1 MNKLILLGES
11 DWVYGWKGLK
21 IMNINK
27 TCFIVG
33 LECLFVCLISSAASA
48 GFTSSGALFSVT
60 SSAGSGTLV
69 NVPTQITPAAWSNTG
84 SWTGTNA
91 SVTWQNDIQGWNSTT
106 SAGFTNGNIVIR
118 NNTSAAQDFNVT
130 IAMLGTASFPLVGA
144 GSIGGQYVNG
154 SASLGTLT
162 STGALWSAGIDGA
175 TVNTQLNNALFF
187 AQPFQVVSLGSFSFN
202 SLAINSITDRASI
215 RFSLRLS
222 AGGEA
227 SFTSAFSFQFIPGPA
242 SLALICFLP
251 IVRSRRRR

>member
-1 MNKLILLGES
+1 
-11 DWVYGWKGLK
+11 
-21 IMNINK
+21 MNINK

-33 LECLFVCLISSAASA
+33 LECILGCLISSAASA

-69 NVPTQITPAAWSNTG
+69 NVPTQITPTAWSNTG

-154 SASLGTLT
+154 SASLGSLT

-227 SFTSAFSFQFIPGPA
+227 SFTSAFSFQAVPGPA
-242 SLALICFLP
+242 SLALIGFLP

>member
-1 MNKLILLGES
+1 MNL
-11 DWVYGWKGLK
+11 
-21 IMNINK
+21 NK
-27 TCFIVG
+27 TCFIFG

-48 GFTSSGALFSVT
+48 GFTSSGAFFSVT

-69 NVPTQITPAAWSNTG
+69 NVSSQITPAAWSNTG

-91 SVTWQNDIQGWNSTT
+91 SVTWANDIQGWNSTT

-118 NNTSAAQDFNVT
+118 NNTTTAQDFAVT
-130 IAMLGTASFPLVGA
+130 IAMLGTATGPLVAA
-144 GSIGGQYVNG
+144 GSVGGQYVNG
-154 SASLGTLT
+154 SALLGSLT

-187 AQPFQVVSLGSFSFN
+187 APAFQVVSLGSFSFSN
-202 SLAINSITDRASI
+202 LAIGNSITDRALI

-242 SLALICFLP
+242 SLALIGFLP

>member
-1 MNKLILLGES
+1 MSL
-11 DWVYGWKGLK
+11 
-21 IMNINK
+21 NK

-33 LECLFVCLISSAASA
+33 LGCLISSAASA
-48 GFTSSGALFSVT
+48 GFNSSGAFFSVT

-69 NVPTQITPAAWSNTG
+69 NVSSQITPETWSNTG
-84 SWTGTNA
+84 SWTATNA
-91 SVTWQNDIQGWNSTT
+91 SVTWANDIQGWNSTT

-118 NNTSAAQDFNVT
+118 NNTTTAQDFAVT
-130 IAMLGTASFPLVGA
+130 IAMLGTATGPLVAA
-144 GSIGGQYVNG
+144 GSVGGQYVNG
-154 SASLGTLT
+154 SASLGSLT

-187 AQPFQVVSLGSFSFN
+187 APPFQVVSLGSFSFN
-202 SLAINSITDRASI
+202 NLAINSITDRASI

-227 SFTSAFSFQFIPGPA
+227 SFTSAFSFQAVPGPA
-242 SLALICFLP
+242 TLALIGFLP

>member
-1 MNKLILLGES
+1 MSL
-11 DWVYGWKGLK
+11 
-21 IMNINK
+21 NK

-69 NVPTQITPAAWSNTG
+69 NVTTQITPAAWSNTG
-84 SWTGTNA
+84 SWTGTNT
-91 SVTWQNDIQGWNSTT
+91 SVTWANNIQGWNSTT

-118 NNTSAAQDFNVT
+118 NNTATAQDFAVT
-130 IAMLGTASFPLVGA
+130 IAMLGTATGPLVAA
-144 GSIGGQYVNG
+144 GSVGGQYVNG
-154 SASLGTLT
+154 SGSLGSLT

-187 AQPFQVVSLGSFSFN
+187 APPFQVISLGSFSFSN
-202 SLAINSITDRASI
+202 LAIENSVTDRASI

-227 SFTSAFSFQFIPGPA
+227 SFTSAFSFQAVPGPA
-242 SLALICFLP
+242 SLALIGFLP
-251 IVRSRRRR
+251 ILRSRRRR

>member
-1 MNKLILLGES
+1 MAL
-11 DWVYGWKGLK
+11 
-21 IMNINK
+21 NK
-27 TCFIVG
+27 TCFTVG

-48 GFTSSGALFSVT
+48 GFNSSGAFFSVT

-69 NVPTQITPAAWSNTG
+69 NVPTQITPSAWSNTG

-91 SVTWQNDIQGWNSTT
+91 SVTWANDIQGWNSTT

-118 NNTSAAQDFNVT
+118 NNTSSAQDFNVT
-130 IAMLGTASFPLVGA
+130 IAMLGTANFPLVGA

-154 SASLGTLT
+154 SGSLGSLT

-187 AQPFQVVSLGSFSFN
+187 APPFQVVSLGSFSFN
-202 SLAINSITDRASI
+202 NLAINSITDRASI

-242 SLALICFLP
+242 SLALIGFLP

>member
-1 MNKLILLGES
+1 
-11 DWVYGWKGLK
+11 
-21 IMNINK
+21 MNI
-27 TCFIVG
+27 
-33 LECLFVCLISSAASA
+33 
-48 GFTSSGALFSVT
+48 
-60 SSAGSGTLV
+60 
-69 NVPTQITPAAWSNTG
+69 PTQITQAAWSNTG

-91 SVTWQNDIQGWNSTT
+91 SVTWQNGIQGWNSTT

-118 NNTSAAQDFNVT
+118 NNTSAAQDFAVT
-130 IAMLGTASFPLVGA
+130 VAMLGTANFPLVGA

-154 SASLGTLT
+154 SASLGSLT

-187 AQPFQVVSLGSFSFN
+187 AQPFQVVSLGSFSFSN
-202 SLAINSITDRASI
+202 LAIDSITDRASI

-227 SFTSAFSFQFIPGPA
+227 SFTSAFSFQAVPGPA
-242 SLALICFLP
+242 SLALIGFLP

>member
-1 MNKLILLGES
+1 M
-11 DWVYGWKGLK
+11 
-21 IMNINK
+21 
-27 TCFIVG
+27 
-33 LECLFVCLISSAASA
+33 
-48 GFTSSGALFSVT
+48 
-60 SSAGSGTLV
+60 

-106 SAGFTNGNIVIR
+106 LAGFTNGNIVIR

-227 SFTSAFSFQFIPGPA
+227 SFTSAFSFQFIPSPA

>member
-1 MNKLILLGES
+1 MAL
-11 DWVYGWKGLK
+11 
-21 IMNINK
+21 NK

-48 GFTSSGALFSVT
+48 GFNSSGAFFSVT

-69 NVPTQITPAAWSNTG
+69 NVPTQITPSAWSNTG

-91 SVTWQNDIQGWNSTT
+91 SVTWANDIQGWNSTT

-118 NNTSAAQDFNVT
+118 NNTSSAQDFNVT
-130 IAMLGTASFPLVGA
+130 IAMLGTANFPLVGA

-154 SASLGTLT
+154 SGSLGSLT

-187 AQPFQVVSLGSFSFN
+187 APPFQVVSLGSFSFN
-202 SLAINSITDRASI
+202 NLAINSITDRASI

-242 SLALICFLP
+242 SLALIGFLP

>member
-1 MNKLILLGES
+1 MKN
-11 DWVYGWKGLK
+11 
-21 IMNINK
+21 NFF
-27 TCFIVG
+27 FITG
-33 LECLFVCLISSAASA
+33 IACLISSAASA
-48 GFTSSGALFSVT
+48 GFNSSGALFNVT
-60 SSAGSGTLV
+60 SSVGSGTLV
-69 NVPTQITPAAWSNTG
+69 NVPTQITPSAWSNTG

-91 SVTWQNDIQGWNSTT
+91 SVTWANDIQGWNSTT

-118 NNTSAAQDFNVT
+118 NNTSSAQDFNVT
-130 IAMLGTASFPLVGA
+130 IAMLGNATGPLVAA
-144 GSIGGQYVNG
+144 GSVGGQFVNG

-187 AQPFQVVSLGSFSFN
+187 APPFQVVSLGSFSFN
-202 SLAINSITDRASI
+202 NLAINSITDRASI

-242 SLALICFLP
+242 SLALIGFLP

>member
-1 MNKLILLGES
+1 MERVEKMSL
-11 DWVYGWKGLK
+11 
-21 IMNINK
+21 NK

-48 GFTSSGALFSVT
+48 GFNSSGAFFSVT

-69 NVPTQITPAAWSNTG
+69 NVSSQITPETWSNTG
-84 SWTGTNA
+84 SWTATNA
-91 SVTWQNDIQGWNSTT
+91 SVTWANDIQGWNSTT
-106 SAGFTNGNIVIR
+106 SAGFTNGNIAIR
-118 NNTSAAQDFNVT
+118 NNTSSAQDFNVT
-130 IAMLGTASFPLVGA
+130 IAMLGTANFPLVGA

-154 SASLGTLT
+154 SGSLGSLT

-187 AQPFQVVSLGSFSFN
+187 APPFQVVSLGSFSFN
-202 SLAINSITDRASI
+202 NLAINSITDRASI

-227 SFTSAFSFQFIPGPA
+227 SFTSAFSFQAVPGPA
-242 SLALICFLP
+242 SLALIGFLP

>member
-1 MNKLILLGES
+1 MKNK
-11 DWVYGWKGLK
+11 
-21 IMNINK
+21 NN
-27 TCFIVG
+27 FIFITG
-33 LECLFVCLISSAASA
+33 IACLISSAASA

-69 NVPTQITPAAWSNTG
+69 NVPTQITQYAWSNTG

-91 SVTWQNDIQGWNSTT
+91 SVTWANDIQGWNSTT

-118 NNTSAAQDFNVT
+118 NNTTTAQDFAVT
-130 IAMLGTASFPLVGA
+130 IAMLGTANFPLVGA

-154 SASLGTLT
+154 SASLGSLT

-187 AQPFQVVSLGSFSFN
+187 AQPFQVVSLGSFSFSN
-202 SLAINSITDRASI
+202 LAIDSITDRASI

-227 SFTSAFSFQFIPGPA
+227 SFTSAFSFKAVPGPA
-242 SLALICFLP
+242 SLALIGFLP

>member
-1 MNKLILLGES
+1 MNL
-11 DWVYGWKGLK
+11 
-21 IMNINK
+21 NK
-27 TCFIVG
+27 TCFIFG
-33 LECLFVCLISSAASA
+33 LGCIFGCLISSAASA
-48 GFTSSGALFSVT
+48 GFDSSGASFSVT

-69 NVPTQITPAAWSNTG
+69 NVPTQITPTAWSNTG

-130 IAMLGTASFPLVGA
+130 IAMLGNATGPLVAA
-144 GSIGGQYVNG
+144 GSVGGQYVNG
-154 SASLGTLT
+154 SASLGSLT
-162 STGALWSAGIDGA
+162 STGALWSAGIDGV
-175 TVNTQLNNALFF
+175 TVNTQLNNALSF
-187 AQPFQVVSLGSFSFN
+187 AQPFQVVSLGSFNFN
-202 SLAINSITDRASI
+202 NLSISNSITNNASI

-227 SFTSAFSFQFIPGPA
+227 SFTSAFSFQAVPGPA
-242 SLALICFLP
+242 SLALIGFLP

>member
-1 MNKLILLGES
+1 M
-11 DWVYGWKGLK
+11 
-21 IMNINK
+21 K
-27 TCFIVG
+27 TKNNFIFITG
-33 LECLFVCLISSAASA
+33 IACLISSAASA
-48 GFTSSGALFSVT
+48 AFTSSGALFSVT
-60 SSAGSGTLV
+60 SSAGSGTLL

-91 SVTWQNDIQGWNSTT
+91 SVTWANDIQGWNSTT
-106 SAGFTNGNIVIR
+106 LAGFTNGNIVIR
-118 NNTSAAQDFNVT
+118 NNTTTAQDFAVT
-130 IAMLGTASFPLVGA
+130 IAMLGTATGPLVAA
-144 GSIGGQYVNG
+144 GSVGGQYVNG
-154 SASLGTLT
+154 SASLGSLT

-227 SFTSAFSFQFIPGPA
+227 SFTSAFSFQAVPGPA
-242 SLALICFLP
+242 SLALIGFLP

>member
-1 MNKLILLGES
+1 M
-11 DWVYGWKGLK
+11 
-21 IMNINK
+21 
-27 TCFIVG
+27 
-33 LECLFVCLISSAASA
+33 
-48 GFTSSGALFSVT
+48 
-60 SSAGSGTLV
+60 
-69 NVPTQITPAAWSNTG
+69 NVPTHITPAAWSNTG
-84 SWTGTNA
+84 SWNGTNT
-91 SVTWQNDIQGWNSTT
+91 SVTWANDIQGWNSTT

-118 NNTSAAQDFNVT
+118 NNTTTAQDFAVT
-130 IAMLGTASFPLVGA
+130 VAMFGTASGPLVGA

-187 AQPFQVVSLGSFSFN
+187 AQPFQVISLGSFSFSNLAISN
-202 SLAINSITDRASI
+202 SLSNQATI

-227 SFTSAFSFQFIPGPA
+227 SFTSAFSFQAVPGPA
-242 SLALICFLP
+242 SLALIVFLP

>member
-1 MNKLILLGES
+1 MNLH
-11 DWVYGWKGLK
+11 
-21 IMNINK
+21 K
-27 TCFIVG
+27 TCFIFG
-33 LECLFVCLISSAASA
+33 FGCLISSAASA
-48 GFTSSGALFSVT
+48 GFTSSGASFSVT

-118 NNTSAAQDFNVT
+118 NNTTTAQDFAVT
-130 IAMLGTASFPLVGA
+130 IAMLGTANFPLVGS

-154 SASLGTLT
+154 SASLGSLT

-187 AQPFQVVSLGSFSFN
+187 AQPFQLVSLGSFSFN

-227 SFTSAFSFQFIPGPA
+227 SFTSAFSFQFVPGPA
-242 SLALICFLP
+242 SLALIGFLP

>member
-1 MNKLILLGES
+1 MKNK
-11 DWVYGWKGLK
+11 
-21 IMNINK
+21 NN
-27 TCFIVG
+27 FIFITG
-33 LECLFVCLISSAASA
+33 IACLISSAASA

-69 NVPTQITPAAWSNTG
+69 NVPTQITQYAWSNTG

-91 SVTWQNDIQGWNSTT
+91 SVTWANDIQGWNSTT

-118 NNTSAAQDFNVT
+118 NNTTTAQDFAVT
-130 IAMLGTASFPLVGA
+130 IAMLGTANFPLVGA

-154 SASLGTLT
+154 SASLGSLT

-187 AQPFQVVSLGSFSFN
+187 AQPFQVVSLGSFSFSN
-202 SLAINSITDRASI
+202 LAIDSITDRASI

-227 SFTSAFSFQFIPGPA
+227 SFTSAFSFQAVPGPA
-242 SLALICFLP
+242 SLALIGFLP

>member
-1 MNKLILLGES
+1 
-11 DWVYGWKGLK
+11 
-21 IMNINK
+21 
-27 TCFIVG
+27 
-33 LECLFVCLISSAASA
+33 
-48 GFTSSGALFSVT
+48 TSSGALFSVT

-91 SVTWQNDIQGWNSTT
+91 SVTWANDIQGWNSTT

-118 NNTSAAQDFNVT
+118 NNTSAAQDFAVT
-130 IAMLGTASFPLVGA
+130 IAMLGTATGPLVAA
-144 GSIGGQYVNG
+144 GSVGGQYVNG
-154 SASLGTLT
+154 SASLGSLT

-187 AQPFQVVSLGSFSFN
+187 AQPFQVISLGSFNFSN
-202 SLAINSITDRASI
+202 LAINSITDRASI

-227 SFTSAFSFQFIPGPA
+227 SFTSAFSFQAIPGPA
-242 SLALICFLP
+242 SLALIGFLP
-251 IVRSRRRR
+251 IMRSRRRR

>member
-1 MNKLILLGES
+1 
-11 DWVYGWKGLK
+11 
-21 IMNINK
+21 MNINK
-27 TCFIVG
+27 TCFIFG
-33 LECLFVCLISSAASA
+33 LGCLISSAASA
-48 GFTSSGALFSVT
+48 GFNSSSAFFSVT

-69 NVPTQITPAAWSNTG
+69 NVSSQITPETWSNTG

-91 SVTWQNDIQGWNSTT
+91 SVTWANDIQGWNSTT

-118 NNTSAAQDFNVT
+118 NNTTTAQDFAVT
-130 IAMLGTASFPLVGA
+130 IAMLGTANFPLVGA

-154 SASLGTLT
+154 SASLGSLT

-187 AQPFQVVSLGSFSFN
+187 AQPFQVVSLGSFSFSN
-202 SLAINSITDRASI
+202 LAIDSITDRASI

-227 SFTSAFSFQFIPGPA
+227 SFTSAFSFQAIPGPA
-242 SLALICFLP
+242 SLALIGILP

>member
-1 MNKLILLGES
+1 
-11 DWVYGWKGLK
+11 
-21 IMNINK
+21 MNINK

-33 LECLFVCLISSAASA
+33 LGCLLECLISSAASA
-48 GFTSSGALFSVT
+48 GFTSAGALFSVT

-69 NVPTQITPAAWSNTG
+69 NVPTQITTAAWSNTG

-118 NNTSAAQDFNVT
+118 NNTSAAQDFAVT
-130 IAMLGTASFPLVGA
+130 IAMLGTASGPLVAA

-202 SLAINSITDRASI
+202 NLAMNSITDRASI

-227 SFTSAFSFQFIPGPA
+227 SFTSAFSFQAVPGPA
-242 SLALICFLP
+242 SLALIGFLP

>member
-1 MNKLILLGES
+1 MNL
-11 DWVYGWKGLK
+11 
-21 IMNINK
+21 NK
-27 TCFIVG
+27 TCFIFG
-33 LECLFVCLISSAASA
+33 LRCIFGCLISSAASA
-48 GFTSSGALFSVT
+48 GFDSSGASFSVT

-69 NVPTQITPAAWSNTG
+69 NVPTQITPTAWSNTG

-91 SVTWQNDIQGWNSTT
+91 SVTWANDIQGWNSTT

-130 IAMLGTASFPLVGA
+130 IAMLGNATGPLVAA
-144 GSIGGQYVNG
+144 GSVGGQYVNG
-154 SASLGTLT
+154 SASLGSLT

-202 SLAINSITDRASI
+202 NLAMNSITDRASI
-215 RFSLRLS
+215 LFSLRLS

-227 SFTSAFSFQFIPGPA
+227 SFTSAFSFQAVPGPA
-242 SLALICFLP
+242 SLALIGFLP

>member
-1 MNKLILLGES
+1 MKNKNNLI
-11 DWVYGWKGLK
+11 
-21 IMNINK
+21 
-27 TCFIVG
+27 FITG
-33 LECLFVCLISSAASA
+33 IACLISSAANA

-91 SVTWQNDIQGWNSTT
+91 SVTWANDIQGWNSTT

-118 NNTSAAQDFNVT
+118 NNTTTAQDFAVT
-130 IAMLGTASFPLVGA
+130 IAMLGTATGPLVAA
-144 GSIGGQYVNG
+144 GSVGGQYVNG
-154 SASLGTLT
+154 SASLGSLT

-202 SLAINSITDRASI
+202 NLAMNSITDRASI

-227 SFTSAFSFQFIPGPA
+227 SFTSAFSFQAVPGPA
-242 SLALICFLP
+242 SLALIGFLP

>member
-1 MNKLILLGES
+1 
-11 DWVYGWKGLK
+11 
-21 IMNINK
+21 MNINK

-33 LECLFVCLISSAASA
+33 LECLLVCLISSAASA

-118 NNTSAAQDFNVT
+118 NNTSAAQDFAVN
-130 IAMLGTASFPLVGA
+130 IAMLGTASGPLVAA
-144 GSIGGQYVNG
+144 GSVGGQYVNG
-154 SASLGTLT
+154 SASLGSLT
-162 STGALWSAGIDGA
+162 STGALWSAGVDGA

-202 SLAINSITDRASI
+202 NLSINSITDRASI

-227 SFTSAFSFQFIPGPA
+227 SFTSAFSFQAVPGPA
-242 SLALICFLP
+242 SIALIGFLP

>member
-1 MNKLILLGES
+1 MNL
-11 DWVYGWKGLK
+11 
-21 IMNINK
+21 NK
-27 TCFIVG
+27 TCFIFG
-33 LECLFVCLISSAASA
+33 LRCIFGCLISSAASA
-48 GFTSSGALFSVT
+48 GFDSSGASFSVT

-69 NVPTQITPAAWSNTG
+69 NVPTQITPTAWSNTG

-91 SVTWQNDIQGWNSTT
+91 SVTWANDIQGWNSTT

-130 IAMLGTASFPLVGA
+130 IAMLGNATGPLVAA
-144 GSIGGQYVNG
+144 GSVGGQYVNG
-154 SASLGTLT
+154 SASLGSLT

-202 SLAINSITDRASI
+202 NLAMNSITDRASI
-215 RFSLRLS
+215 LFSLRLS

-227 SFTSAFSFQFIPGPA
+227 SFTSAFSFQAVPGPA
-242 SLALICFLP
+242 SLALIGFLP
-251 IVRSRRRR
+251 IVRSRRRG

>member
-1 MNKLILLGES
+1 MNL
-11 DWVYGWKGLK
+11 
-21 IMNINK
+21 NK

-33 LECLFVCLISSAASA
+33 LGCLLGCLISSSASA
-48 GFTSSGALFSVT
+48 GFDSSGALFSVT

-69 NVPTQITPAAWSNTG
+69 NVPTQITQYAWSNTG

-91 SVTWQNDIQGWNSTT
+91 SVTWANDIQGWNSTT

-118 NNTSAAQDFNVT
+118 NNTTTAQDFAVT
-130 IAMLGTASFPLVGA
+130 IAMLGTANFPLVGA

-154 SASLGTLT
+154 SASLGSLT

-187 AQPFQVVSLGSFSFN
+187 AQPFQVVSLGSFSFSN
-202 SLAINSITDRASI
+202 LAIDSITDRASI

-227 SFTSAFSFQFIPGPA
+227 SFTSAFSFQAIPGPA
-242 SLALICFLP
+242 SLALIGFLP

>member
-1 MNKLILLGES
+1 
-11 DWVYGWKGLK
+11 
-21 IMNINK
+21 MNINK

-33 LECLFVCLISSAASA
+33 LGCLLGCLISSSASA
-48 GFTSSGALFSVT
+48 GFDSSGALFSVT

-69 NVPTQITPAAWSNTG
+69 NVPTQITQYAWSNTG

-91 SVTWQNDIQGWNSTT
+91 SVTWANDIQGWNSTT

-118 NNTSAAQDFNVT
+118 NNTTTAQDFAVT
-130 IAMLGTASFPLVGA
+130 IAMLGTANFPLVGA

-154 SASLGTLT
+154 SASLGSLT

-187 AQPFQVVSLGSFSFN
+187 AQPFQVVSLGSFSFSN
-202 SLAINSITDRASI
+202 LAIDSITDRASI

-227 SFTSAFSFQFIPGPA
+227 SFTSAFSFQAVPGPA
-242 SLALICFLP
+242 SLALIGFLP

>member
-1 MNKLILLGES
+1 
-11 DWVYGWKGLK
+11 
-21 IMNINK
+21 MNINK
-27 TCFIVG
+27 TCFIFG
-33 LECLFVCLISSAASA
+33 LRCIFGCLISSAASA
-48 GFTSSGALFSVT
+48 GFDSSGASFSVT
-60 SSAGSGTLV
+60 SSVGSGTLV
-69 NVPTQITPAAWSNTG
+69 NVPTQITPTAWSNTG
-84 SWTGTNA
+84 GWTGTNA

-118 NNTSAAQDFNVT
+118 NNTSAAQDFTVT
-130 IAMLGTASFPLVGA
+130 IAMLGNATGPLVAA
-144 GSIGGQYVNG
+144 GSVGGQYVNG
-154 SASLGTLT
+154 SASLGSLT

-187 AQPFQVVSLGSFSFN
+187 AQPFQVVSLGSFNFSN
-202 SLAINSITDRASI
+202 LAIGNSITDRASI

-242 SLALICFLP
+242 SLALIGFLP

>member
-1 MNKLILLGES
+1 
-11 DWVYGWKGLK
+11 
-21 IMNINK
+21 MNINK

-33 LECLFVCLISSAASA
+33 FGCLISSAASA
-48 GFTSSGALFSVT
+48 GFDSSGASFSVT

-69 NVPTQITPAAWSNTG
+69 NVPTQITPTAWSNTG

-91 SVTWQNDIQGWNSTT
+91 SVTWANDIQGWNSTT

-130 IAMLGTASFPLVGA
+130 IAMLGNATGPLVAA
-144 GSIGGQYVNG
+144 GSVGGQYVNG
-154 SASLGTLT
+154 SASLGSLT

-202 SLAINSITDRASI
+202 NLAMNSITDRASI
-215 RFSLRLS
+215 LFSLRLS

-227 SFTSAFSFQFIPGPA
+227 SFTSAFSFQAVPGPA
-242 SLALICFLP
+242 TLALIGFLP
-251 IVRSRRRR
+251 IVRSRRRG

>member
-1 MNKLILLGES
+1 MAL
-11 DWVYGWKGLK
+11 
-21 IMNINK
+21 NK

-48 GFTSSGALFSVT
+48 GFNSSGAFFSVT

-69 NVPTQITPAAWSNTG
+69 NVPTQITPSAWSNTG

-91 SVTWQNDIQGWNSTT
+91 SVTWANDIQGWNSTT
-106 SAGFTNGNIVIR
+106 SAGFTTGNIVIR
-118 NNTSAAQDFNVT
+118 NNTSSAQDFNVT
-130 IAMLGTASFPLVGA
+130 IAMLGTANFPLVGA

-154 SASLGTLT
+154 SGSLGSLT

-187 AQPFQVVSLGSFSFN
+187 APPFQVVSLGSFSFN
-202 SLAINSITDRASI
+202 NLAINSITDRASI

-242 SLALICFLP
+242 SLALIGFLP

>member
-1 MNKLILLGES
+1 
-11 DWVYGWKGLK
+11 
-21 IMNINK
+21 MNI
-27 TCFIVG
+27 
-33 LECLFVCLISSAASA
+33 
-48 GFTSSGALFSVT
+48 
-60 SSAGSGTLV
+60 
-69 NVPTQITPAAWSNTG
+69 PTQITQAAWSNTG

-91 SVTWQNDIQGWNSTT
+91 SVTWANDIQGWNSTT

-118 NNTSAAQDFNVT
+118 NNTTTAQDFAVT
-130 IAMLGTASFPLVGA
+130 IAMLGTANFPLVGA

-154 SASLGTLT
+154 SASLGSLT

-187 AQPFQVVSLGSFSFN
+187 AQPFQVVSLGSFSFSN
-202 SLAINSITDRASI
+202 LAIDSITDRASI

-227 SFTSAFSFQFIPGPA
+227 SFTSAFSFQAVPGPA
-242 SLALICFLP
+242 SLALIGFLP